1 MSFEELVTIVV
12 YDYLWGLPLVLLVLF
27 TGIYLT
33 VRSKFFPF
41 RHFVLVMKSTLGS
54 MFGKK
59 KASIR
64 SFFPNIQLM
73 TPLNLMAIPKEI

>member
-41 RHFVLVMKSTLGS
+41 RHFVLVMKSTLCS
-54 MFGKK
+54 MLG
-59 KASIR
+59 
-64 SFFPNIQLM
+64 
-73 TPLNLMAIPKEI
+73 